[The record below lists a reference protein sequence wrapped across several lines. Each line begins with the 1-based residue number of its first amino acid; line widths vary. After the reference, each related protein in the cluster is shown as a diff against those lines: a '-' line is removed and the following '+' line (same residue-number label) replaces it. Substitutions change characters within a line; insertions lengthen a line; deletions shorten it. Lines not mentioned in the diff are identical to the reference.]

1 MRVHLVQVL
10 LLAGACA
17 TYPRL
22 PAEGQGGPEEQ
33 SGECSWVV
41 HFADGGCVATVTT
54 NMAEPAAEAG
64 TFDVYYWIGRTYG
77 ACGQK
82 FEACGAG
89 FVCKCPATPSRSR

>member
-1 MRVHLVQVL
+1 MRGLLVWVL
-10 LLAGACA
+10 FMAEACA
-17 TYPRL
+17 TSPRR
-22 PAEGQGGPEEQ
+22 PADRQGGPEEQ

-54 NMAEPAAEAG
+54 TVAEPGAEVG
-64 TFDVYYWIGRTYG
+64 TFDVYSGIGRTYG

-89 FVCKCPATPSRSR
+89 ILCKCPAASPR